1 MIELKHVS
9 KTFDSDSGGV
19 DAVKDVSLTIED
31 GDIYGIIGMS
41 GAGKS
46 TLVRCINLLEKPTA
60 GEVVVDGQR
69 LDTMTPAQLR
79 AARREITM
87 IFQRFNLLM
96 QRTCLQ
102 NVCFPMELS
111 GVKKADAVR
120 RAKELLELVGL
131 PDKAQA
137 YPAQLSGGQQQRVAI
152 ARALATQ
159 PKVLLCDEAT
169 SALDPNTTHQILELI
184 RDINQKLGITVVVIT
199 HQMSVVK
206 TICNHVAILD
216 GGEVAEKGL
225 VSEVFAAPKSAAGRR
240 RRCAG
245 VRPAGG
251 APGAVDLPGQRH
263 HRHAAGGETGL
274 RGGHPL
280 HGDLRLHPEA
290 VGGGLW
296 QYAAGH
302 PQRPVPAGH
311 GLYQCHEQHSGR
323 GGRRPCTV
331 ICFRQAPCRI

>member
-19 DAVKDVSLTIED
+19 DALKDVSLTIED

-46 TLVRCINLLEKPTA
+46 TLVRCINLLERPTA
-60 GEVVVDGQR
+60 GEVVVNGQR
-69 LDTMTPAQLR
+69 LDTMAPAQLR

-137 YPAQLSGGQQQRVAI
+137 YRRSCPVASSS
-152 ARALATQ
+152 ASPLPVRWLPSPRCCCATR
-159 PKVLLCDEAT
+159 PPVLWIPT
-169 SALDPNTTHQILELI
+169 PRTRSW
-184 RDINQKLGITVVVIT
+184 
-199 HQMSVVK
+199 S
-206 TICNHVAILD
+206 
-216 GGEVAEKGL
+216 
-225 VSEVFAAPKSAAGRR
+225 
-240 RRCAG
+240 
-245 VRPAGG
+245 
-251 APGAVDLPGQRH
+251 
-263 HRHAAGGETGL
+263 
-274 RGGHPL
+274 
-280 HGDLRLHPEA
+280 
-290 VGGGLW
+290 
-296 QYAAGH
+296 
-302 PQRPVPAGH
+302 
-311 GLYQCHEQHSGR
+311 
-323 GGRRPCTV
+323 
-331 ICFRQAPCRI
+331 